1 MYLQQMRL
9 KDIACFE
16 DVTLDFTRPG
26 TDQACSWVVLLG
38 ENGTG
43 KSTILKMLGLALLGR
58 ELVLEVVADMQW
70 EQLVRSS
77 AKCGRVEATIVRSTS
92 DRKPRSERTR
102 ASKQY
107 RLAFDLGRTIKTRL
121 REVRDETFDFAALD
135 ATLYAETL
143 TGGWFACG
151 YGSWRKLPALR
162 EPHQSSLTQARRSSK
177 PYRFVT
183 LFQPDAALTRVVDWL
198 VELEFQRL
206 KEQEEQLPPE
216 RQVAVRYLDLAKQ
229 ALAQVLYGATFKEI
243 TRDREVIFEEH
254 GIAIPIDR
262 LSDGYQSVTVLI
274 IDLLRRLV
282 EAFPDNNHPLSAKG
296 VVLIDEIDIH
306 LHPKW
311 QRSIVEQIRGLF
323 PNLQFIIT
331 SHSPFIAQD
340 MRPED
345 KIIVLKKHN
354 GNVTVHEDAGFV
366 TSWRV
371 DQILTS
377 SLFDMNTTRNVHIA
391 AAEQEYQH
399 LLDLRASGTFTSENK
414 QRLSDLK
421 QWLDEHRSAPGET
434 ADENELYNA
443 AQSLLDI
450 LDDYTSH

>member
-1 MYLQQMRL
+1 MYIQHIRL

-16 DVTLDFTRPG
+16 DVTLNFNHPG

-43 KSTILKMLGLALLGR
+43 KSTVLKMLGLALLGR
-58 ELVLEVVADMQW
+58 ELVFEVAADLQW
-70 EQLVRSS
+70 EQFVRTS
-77 AKCGRVEATIVRSTS
+77 AKRGRVEATIMRSSS
-92 DRKPRSERTR
+92 DKKPHSNR
-102 ASKQY
+102 ASPSKQY

-121 REVRDETFDFAALD
+121 REVRDEPFDFAALD
-135 ATLYAETL
+135 ETLYAETL

-151 YGSWRKLPALR
+151 YGSWRKLPMPGEAH
-162 EPHQSSLTQARRSSK
+162 PSSPSRLSSK

-206 KEQEEQLPPE
+206 KEQEDQLPPAE
-216 RQVAVRYLDLAKQ
+216 QIAVRYLNLAKQ
-229 ALAQVLYGATFKEI
+229 SLRQVLNGATFKEI
-243 TRDREVIFEEH
+243 NRDREVIFEEN
-254 GIAIPIDR
+254 GIELPINR

-274 IDLLRRLV
+274 IDLIRRLV
-282 EAFPDNNHPLSAKG
+282 EAFPTSNDPLASRG

-311 QRSIVEQIRGLF
+311 QRSIVEQIRILF
-323 PNLQFIIT
+323 PNLQFIIS

-340 MRPED
+340 MRSED
-345 KIIVLKKHN
+345 KIIVLKKQN
-354 GNVTVHEDAGFV
+354 GKVMIHEDAGFV
-366 TSWRV
+366 KSWRV

-377 SLFDMNTTRNVHIA
+377 SLFDLDTTRNTNIA
-391 AAEQEYQH
+391 AAEREYQH
-399 LLDLRASGTFTSENK
+399 LLDVRTSGQFTLEHK
-414 QRLSDLK
+414 QRLGELK

-450 LDDYTSH
+450 LDNYNSR